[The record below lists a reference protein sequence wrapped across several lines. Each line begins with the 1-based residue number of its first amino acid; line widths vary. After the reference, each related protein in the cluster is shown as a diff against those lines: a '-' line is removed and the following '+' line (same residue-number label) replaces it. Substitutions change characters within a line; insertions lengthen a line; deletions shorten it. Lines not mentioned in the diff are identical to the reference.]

1 VSEDDL
7 AALCA
12 RATRR
17 LSDAELPLLRE
28 HDLSMWQYIA
38 LTALARAPAHSQL
51 ELAQAIRYDKT
62 RLIGLL
68 DELEAAGLVARER
81 DPRDRRARLVSLTA
95 AGAERHAAAQRAIR
109 AMETQRLASLTP
121 GERALLRSALA
132 TLAGAVAP

>member
-1 VSEDDL
+1 MSEDDL

-12 RATRR
+12 RAMRR
-17 LSDAELPLLRE
+17 LSEAELPLLHE
-28 HDLSMWQYIA
+28 HGLSMWQYVA

-68 DELEAAGLVARER
+68 DELETAGLVARER
-81 DPRDRRARLVSLTA
+81 DPGDRRARLVSLTA

-109 AMETQRLASLTP
+109 AMETERLASLTP
-121 GERALLRSALA
+121 AERALLRSALA